1 MCLSARLHKFLIKRN
16 DSQFSYNSLALP
28 PPLRSK
34 DSRQEVSE
42 PTPNFDKLIGRS
54 SSFPPLPSLTS
65 LGSHAGHVAV
75 LEPIMMSSEEHGSTS
90 CLPWATWREAN
101 PQVVSEQEHRSYP
114 FLSCSKPVSPPQCS
128 FLSLTKGGGCDNLCR
143 RLAMLSR
150 CRMRNSKWWTVSC
163 LGVSL

>member
-114 FLSCSKPVSPPQCS
+114 FLSCSKPVSPLSAAFCHWLRVVAVTISAEGWQCCPGAGWG
-128 FLSLTKGGGCDNLCR
+128 TANGEQK
-143 RLAMLSR
+143 
-150 CRMRNSKWWTVSC
+150 V
-163 LGVSL
+163 V